1 MFALIFDLYKWHL
14 FIAMTKE
21 HDGRIKDRRALE
33 AKVLQNK
40 IRVYYAF
47 ILVASVVFITYVAL
61 ISVFLATSDYK
72 EENNQWIKVLRDVVN
87 CFYIVFLVA
96 YIITLTILRHQL
108 QKYFP

>member
-1 MFALIFDLYKWHL
+1 
-14 FIAMTKE
+14 MTKE
-21 HDGRIKDRRALE
+21 HEGRIKDRRALE

-40 IRVYYAF
+40 IRVYYVF

-61 ISVFLATSDYK
+61 ISAFLATSYSI
-72 EENNQWIKVLRDVVN
+72 EENKIWLKVLRDVVN
-87 CFYIVFLVA
+87 SFYIVFLVA